1 MASPP
6 DGPHAIEGVRLGAAS
21 AGIRYRD
28 RDDLALIELA
38 DGTRC
43 AAVFTRNAFCA
54 APVIVAREHLE
65 AESPRYLLINS
76 GNANAGTGRQGLAD
90 ARAACAAL
98 AAETGCA
105 DTAVLPFSTGV
116 IGEPLPVDRLAR
128 GLPAAL
134 ASLSEDG
141 WERAAR
147 AIMTTDTHPKIASAR
162 ADLGGTTI
170 TVTGIAKG
178 AGMICPDMATMLAYL
193 ATDAAVDAN
202 ALESCLGVSVEESFN
217 AVTVDGDT
225 STNDACVLVATGRAG
240 NPEIGLDDP
249 CYPRLLTLAGKVCDA
264 LAEGLIRDAEG
275 ATKFIAIRVA
285 GGRSREECR
294 RVAYAIAH
302 SPLVMTAF
310 YASDPNWGRILAAVG
325 RSRVAELDIDRVQ
338 IFLDDLCIVRD
349 GCRAADYTE
358 EHGQAVM
365 DRDDISV
372 TIALGRGDAEARVR
386 TSDLSVEYVKINA
399 DYRS

>member
-1 MASPP
+1 MACPP
-6 DGPHAIEGVRLGAAS
+6 DGPHAIEGIRLGAAS

-38 DGTRC
+38 DGSRC

-65 AESPRYLLINS
+65 AESPRYLLVNS
-76 GNANAGTGRQGLAD
+76 GNANAGTGSQGLAD

-105 DTAVLPFSTGV
+105 DRAVLPFSTGV
-116 IGEPLPVDRLAR
+116 IGEPLPVDCLVR

-141 WERAAR
+141 WDRAAR

-178 AGMICPDMATMLAYL
+178 AGMICPDMATMLAYV

-249 CYPRLLTLAGKVCDA
+249 CYPGLLTLVAKVCDA

-285 GGRSREECR
+285 GGRDREECR

-325 RSRVAELDIDRVQ
+325 RSRVIELDIDRVQ

-349 GCRAADYTE
+349 GCRDADYTE
-358 EHGQAVM
+358 EQGQAVM

>member
-1 MASPP
+1 L
-6 DGPHAIEGVRLGAAS
+6 V
-21 AGIRYRD
+21 
-28 RDDLALIELA
+28 
-38 DGTRC
+38 
-43 AAVFTRNAFCA
+43 
-54 APVIVAREHLE
+54 
-65 AESPRYLLINS
+65 
-76 GNANAGTGRQGLAD
+76 
-90 ARAACAAL
+90 
-98 AAETGCA
+98 
-105 DTAVLPFSTGV
+105 
-116 IGEPLPVDRLAR
+116 R

-141 WERAAR
+141 WDRAAR

-178 AGMICPDMATMLAYL
+178 AGMICPDMATMLAYV

-249 CYPRLLTLAGKVCDA
+249 CYPGLLTLVAKVCDA

-285 GGRSREECR
+285 GGRDREECR

-325 RSRVAELDIDRVQ
+325 RSRVIELDIDRVQ

-349 GCRAADYTE
+349 GCRDADYTE
-358 EHGQAVM
+358 EQGQAVM